1 MRAGSL
7 AWDLDEL
14 PFDLGEGEGGMASE
28 YSSAHGAG
36 WSLAAGLSSQASVMW
51 VGYHRA
57 QHQVMWA
64 GVMGGCSSI
73 APSCT
78 CKEWILGPSS

>member
-14 PFDLGEGEGGMASE
+14 PFDLGEGERVEMASE

-36 WSLAAGLSSQASVMW
+36 WSLAAGLLPRPLSCGLVTL
-51 VGYHRA
+51 HRA

-64 GVMGGCSSI
+64 GVPAG
-73 APSCT
+73 
-78 CKEWILGPSS
+78 